1 MIQPLLELP
10 TPTLRSL
17 VAALR
22 AGRIAPASLGVSLSR
37 SLGASGSRA
46 EAPLRR
52 LFDDGMTPA
61 HVATLL
67 EAVLETRSGQAAAEQ
82 AIELVLSGP
91 DVPGIQTGDTA
102 ATMRRLIDEAKAEV
116 LLVGYALNNVRDLFE
131 RLAKRLESDPAF
143 RVVLCFDI
151 ARPRND
157 TSMESEIVR
166 RFAHDFRKRHW
177 PWPSLPELFYD
188 PRALDT
194 NPKERA
200 TLHAKCVVTDRSRAL
215 ITSANFTEAAQ
226 RRNIEA
232 GVLVSGPALC
242 ARLAGYFEALRAG
255 GALKRCDLPG

>member
-22 AGRIAPASLGVSLSR
+22 AGRVAPASLSVSLSR

-67 EAVLETRSGQAAAEQ
+67 DAVLETRAGQAAAEQ

-116 LLVGYALNNVRDLFE
+116 LLVGYALNNVRDIFE
-131 RLAKRLESDPAF
+131 RLAKRLAADPTF

-151 ARPRND
+151 ARRRND
-157 TSMESEIVR
+157 TSLDAEVVR

-177 PWPSLPELFYD
+177 PWEHPPQLFYD
-188 PRALDT
+188 PRALDLDPT
-194 NPKERA
+194 TRA
-200 TLHAKCVVTDRSRAL
+200 TLHAKCIVVDRSRAL

-232 GVLVSGPALC
+232 GIFVADT
-242 ARLAGYFEALRAG
+242 AIADRLASYFEALRTSG
-255 GALKRCDLPG
+255 LLVRCKLP

>member
-1 MIQPLLELP
+1 MIQPLLGLP

-22 AGRIAPASLGVSLSR
+22 AGRVAPASLGVSLSR
-37 SLGASGSRA
+37 NLGASGSRA

-61 HVATLL
+61 HVAALL
-67 EAVLETRSGQAAAEQ
+67 EAVLETRSGAASAAQ

-102 ATMRRLIDEAKAEV
+102 ATMRRLIDEAKTEV

-143 RVVLCFDI
+143 RVLLCFDI

-157 TSMESEIVR
+157 TSLNSEIVR
-166 RFAHDFRKRHW
+166 RFAHGFRKRHW
-177 PWPSLPELFYD
+177 PWASLPELFYH

-194 NPKERA
+194 DPKQRA
-200 TLHAKCVVTDRSRAL
+200 TLHAKCIVTDRTRAL

-232 GVLVSGPALC
+232 GVLVSDAGVAEQ
-242 ARLAGYFEALRAG
+242 LACYFEALRKSG
-255 GALKRCDLPG
+255 QLIPCALT